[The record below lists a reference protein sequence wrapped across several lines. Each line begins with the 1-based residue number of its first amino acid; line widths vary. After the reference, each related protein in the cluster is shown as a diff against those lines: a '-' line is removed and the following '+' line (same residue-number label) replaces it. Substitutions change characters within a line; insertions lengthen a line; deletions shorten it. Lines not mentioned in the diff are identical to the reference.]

1 MRGKIVA
8 AYNEGN
14 VLWLWFSSPTGDS
27 SDSHQ
32 FRIPCIDVHQAQEIA
47 EYYHDVCDVPRYGA
61 DSEVTDPEERRL
73 RSIVDRGLGYTL

>member
-47 EYYHDVCDVPRYGA
+47 EYYHDVCDVPRYG
-61 DSEVTDPEERRL
+61 
-73 RSIVDRGLGYTL
+73 VDA